1 MWDYMEA
8 FNRMV
13 EEETTAWKRLGVER
27 LTQFVIDPS
36 GSLKAFV
43 ACHLH
48 NPSFY
53 VADPTSQR
61 TDDETNC
68 CIKQLILAGFSSE
81 QCLLY
86 NHLLRREALDGF
98 EYYPPEILQIHETF
112 TFNLRKHMSAVV
124 DICWDRCVRERM
136 KCFNLIPLKLWGCYK
151 DVELWLEFDNAC
163 NNES

>member
-27 LTQFVIDPS
+27 LPQFVIDPS

-53 VADPTSQR
+53 VADPTS
-61 TDDETNC
+61 
-68 CIKQLILAGFSSE
+68 SE
-81 QCLLY
+81 
-86 NHLLRREALDGF
+86 NR
-98 EYYPPEILQIHETF
+98 
-112 TFNLRKHMSAVV
+112 
-124 DICWDRCVRERM
+124 
-136 KCFNLIPLKLWGCYK
+136 
-151 DVELWLEFDNAC
+151 
-163 NNES
+163 